1 MVVAYLGRL
10 AKARISRKA
19 CARSAEPGGC
29 LLTGQLGTDREDITS
44 FCCSPVPESHKRLFR
59 LGQGHYPD

>member
-1 MVVAYLGRL
+1 MVLAYLGRV

-29 LLTGQLGTDREDITS
+29 LLTGPLGTDREDITS
-44 FCCSPVPESHKRLFR
+44 SCCSSVFKNHNRLFR
-59 LGQGHYPD
+59 VGQGHYPD